1 VIELVR
7 PFPPPLH
14 RRHAWQ
20 AGDAVTHLDGDP
32 VEDILDLYYYCPD
45 GEHARVTIRR
55 ADGEFCEITVPVA
68 AVDTITSCF
77 APLEFRT
84 CACRCVF
91 CFVDQNPPGMRDGI
105 YVKDEDYR
113 FSFLYGNYIT
123 LTSIGKRGLQRI
135 KTQRLSPLFV
145 SVHATDIEVRTR
157 MLGIKRRHDVVAQL
171 ADLVDAGI
179 EIHTQIVLCPGWND
193 GPVLEQSYREL
204 LALAPG
210 VASVAVVPVGLTAH
224 RQGLCALE
232 PVTPPIAR
240 RVVQQTSGWQ
250 QKARTQ
256 TGSSFVYL
264 SDEFYLLADANFPD
278 AAFYDDFPQVD
289 NAVGLTSY
297 LEQRWRDDLA
307 VQADAGELP
316 TVAVTIVSSELAVE
330 ALRRCLLP
338 LAAEAGLP
346 PVELVAAPNEFYGRS
361 VTVAGLLSGAD
372 LRETLHRLPDRPRR
386 TVLLPPRAFNSD
398 GVTLDDLQLTDLA
411 EGVRHRVLVPPDEE
425 GFVGFWS
432 RLRDA

>member
-1 VIELVR
+1 
-7 PFPPPLH
+7 
-14 RRHAWQ
+14 
-20 AGDAVTHLDGDP
+20 
-32 VEDILDLYYYCPD
+32 
-45 GEHARVTIRR
+45 
-55 ADGEFCEITVPVA
+55 
-68 AVDTITSCF
+68 
-77 APLEFRT
+77 
-84 CACRCVF
+84 
-91 CFVDQNPPGMRDGI
+91 
-105 YVKDEDYR
+105 
-113 FSFLYGNYIT
+113 
-123 LTSIGKRGLQRI
+123 
-135 KTQRLSPLFV
+135 
-145 SVHATDIEVRTR
+145 
-157 MLGIKRRHDVVAQL
+157 VVAQL